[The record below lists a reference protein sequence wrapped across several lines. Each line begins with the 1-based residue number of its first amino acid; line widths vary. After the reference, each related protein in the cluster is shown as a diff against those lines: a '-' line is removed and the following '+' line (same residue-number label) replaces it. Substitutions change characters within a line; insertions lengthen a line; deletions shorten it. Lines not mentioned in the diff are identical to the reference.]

1 MSTYKSV
8 LFAFLAIAL
17 SIVAIPVCA
26 QNNIDSPYSR
36 YGYGSLDSHTIGASR
51 AMAGV
56 GYALQSGKQINIKN
70 PASYAAIDTLTFLC
84 DFGVSLQID
93 LMKEGPLKESRTN
106 WSFEYFAMQFPL
118 AKWLA
123 ATMGVIPFSTVGYD
137 YTGSITNGTVR
148 QTGEGSI
155 NEAFVGLGA
164 YLFKGFTIGV
174 NANYLFG
181 EITNSSTSIST
192 IDVTNATIFDNII
205 DVSDYRIEIGAQ
217 YTIPINKKNR
227 LTLGAVY
234 IPGKNLLGKGYISGG
249 NYNTSSGNTTYFQND
264 TVSLKNG
271 YSLPAQYG
279 AGLNYTYDE
288 RLSVNADFTFQ
299 PWSKAKFENST
310 NYFNDA
316 FQAAVGAEFLPQIYS
331 NNFFQSIRYRA
342 GVSVGRSYP
351 RIKSSNGD
359 NSLWETQVTIGAGI
373 PMKRNKSIINFTFG
387 YTNRRTTPT
396 RLVGENE
403 IRISL
408 GLTFNEMWF
417 YKSRLH

>member
-8 LFAFLAIAL
+8 LLAFLVVAL
-17 SIVAIPVCA
+17 SIATIPVCA

-36 YGYGSLDSHTIGASR
+36 YGYGSLDSHAIGASR
-51 AMAGV
+51 AMGGV

-93 LMKEGPLKESRTN
+93 RMKEGSLEESRTN
-106 WSFEYFAMQFPL
+106 WSFDYFAMQFPL

-123 ATMGVIPFSTVGYD
+123 ASLGVIPFSTVGYD
-137 YTGSITNGTVR
+137 YTGNIPNGTVR

-155 NEAFVGLGA
+155 NAAFAGLGA
-164 YLFKGFTIGV
+164 YLFKGFTLGV
-174 NANYLFG
+174 NVNYLFG
-181 EITNSSTSIST
+181 EISNSSTSIST
-192 IDVTNATIFDNII
+192 IDATNATIFDNII

-217 YTIPINKKNR
+217 YVIPINKKNR

-234 IPGKNLLGKGYISGG
+234 IPGKSLLGKGYISGG
-249 NYNTSSGNTTYFQND
+249 NYNTSSSTTTYFQND
-264 TVSLKNG
+264 TLSLRNG

-279 AGLNYTYDE
+279 AGLSYTYDE
-288 RLSVNADFTFQ
+288 RLMVSADFTYQ

-310 NYFNDA
+310 TYFNNS

-331 NNFFQSIRYRA
+331 NYFFQSVRYRA
-342 GVSVGRSYP
+342 GVSVSRAYP
-351 RIKSSNGD
+351 RIKSDNGD
-359 NSLWETQVTIGAGI
+359 NSLWETQITLGAGI
-373 PMKRNKSIINFTFG
+373 PMKRNKSIINFTLG